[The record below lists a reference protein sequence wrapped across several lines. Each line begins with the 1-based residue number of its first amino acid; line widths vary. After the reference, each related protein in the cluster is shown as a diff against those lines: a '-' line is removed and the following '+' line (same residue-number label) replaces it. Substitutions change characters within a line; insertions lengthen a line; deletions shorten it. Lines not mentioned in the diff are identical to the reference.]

1 MMPISLF
8 YFRTISSKTSE
19 IVSLAL
25 LVILISNCST
35 VPPIAST
42 ADWQQQRAIQ
52 EELRDWMLRGRVN
65 VQYENES
72 HTPRIQW
79 HQRDKGYNIRL
90 WGTFNAGNTRI
101 IGQRGDVTM
110 EHDGKVFKANSPEDL
125 ILQQL
130 GYELPVS
137 YLEYWV
143 RGMPAPNSRADFTL
157 NEQNQLSQINQDGWT
172 IKYKDHRQ
180 YGNFILPRRVEVTR
194 PRNDIRLRFVSLT
207 WKLDLAAD

>member
-1 MMPISLF
+1 MMPVLLSH
-8 YFRTISSKTSE
+8 FRTTSLKKSE
-19 IVSLAL
+19 IVWLAL
-25 LVILISNCST
+25 LITLISNCST
-35 VPPIAST
+35 APPIAPT
-42 ADWQQQRAIQ
+42 ADWQQQQAIQ
-52 EELRDWMLRGRVN
+52 EELKDWMLRGRVN

-101 IGQRGDVTM
+101 IGKGGDVTM

-143 RGMPAPNSRADFTL
+143 RGIPAPNSRADFTL

-172 IKYKDHRQ
+172 INYKEHRQ
-180 YGNFILPRRVEVTR
+180 YGNFIFPRRVEVTR

-207 WKLDLAAD
+207 WNLDLAAD